1 MSEQLRALIYKRITD
16 LSVYSPFSFLKDKDA
31 EVISGETLINPLLSD
46 IDEGY
51 CKVEEIVIN
60 KKTHYFIYRNL
71 KWDSDHFK
79 FSINRIELIL
89 FDHQDPD
96 VLNKAL
102 KVFTGTV
109 IKPGEYFFTNVPCE
123 EIVVIQA
130 LANTSFRL
138 VETRL
143 NYYLSDLAYYESQR
157 FPVRKADHS
166 DIMVLK
172 NIAVKMRNKYD
183 RVHADPAFTS
193 KEADNYLGT
202 FIEESVKGFA
212 DMVLVPDIKGIE
224 PFGFLAANNSKKVL
238 GRNIAKLVLAAVDNS
253 QFKDWLFKLLS
264 EVIYELKEQSA
275 DYLTTITQ
283 ASNRKAIR
291 TWEKAGFKLGCT
303 THIFSCG
310 GR

>member
-1 MSEQLRALIYKRITD
+1 MSEQFRALLYKRKTE
-16 LSVYSPFSFLKDKDA
+16 LSVYSPFTFLKEKDA
-31 EVISGETLINPLLSD
+31 GSISEETIINPLLRD
-46 IDEGY
+46 INEGF

-60 KKTHYFIYRNL
+60 KKTHYFVFKNL

-89 FDHQDPD
+89 FDHHDPML
-96 VLNKAL
+96 LNKAL
-102 KVFTGTV
+102 KVVTTSI
-109 IKPGEYFFTNVPCE
+109 IKPCEYFFITVPCE
-123 EIVVIQA
+123 ELVLIQA
-130 LANTSFRL
+130 LAGTCFRL

-143 NYYLSDLAYYESQR
+143 NYFLSDLAGYEAQR
-157 FPVRKADHS
+157 FQVREANYD
-166 DIMVLK
+166 DIMILK

-183 RVHADPAFTS
+183 RVHADPAFTT
-193 KEADNYLGT
+193 KEADNYLGI

-212 DMVLVPDIKGIE
+212 DTVLVPYIKGIE
-224 PFGFLAANNSKKVL
+224 PFGFLAANNPKKVL
-238 GRNIAKLVLAAVDNS
+238 GKNIAKLVLAAVDNS
-253 QFKDWLFKLLS
+253 QYKDWLSKLLS
-264 EVIYELKEQSA
+264 EVIYKLKEQSA

-291 TWEKAGFKLGCT
+291 IWEKAGFKLGFT